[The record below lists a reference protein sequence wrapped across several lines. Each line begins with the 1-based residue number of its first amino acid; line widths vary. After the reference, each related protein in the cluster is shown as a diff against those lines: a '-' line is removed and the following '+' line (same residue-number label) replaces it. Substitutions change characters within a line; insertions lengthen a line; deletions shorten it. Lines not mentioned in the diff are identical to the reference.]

1 MYFCLYVQVTF
12 FNNFQV
18 NNDNNND
25 DDDNDSAEMDQQINK
40 THFSEE
46 METRTSVLQT
56 NWQTDRIM
64 FKNDPIGVN
73 HLESVWPDW
82 PNNLVTLP
90 LNI

>member
-1 MYFCLYVQVTF
+1 MQVTF

-18 NNDNNND
+18 NNDNDNNND

-64 FKNDPIGVN
+64 F
-73 HLESVWPDW
+73 
-82 PNNLVTLP
+82 
-90 LNI
+90 